1 MTNVKNTNTED
12 KEYLERTYNLKNDVV
27 FKAFFSRK
35 GNEEFLIDFLNALLN
50 IKIKEIKIQ
59 HEVDL
64 ERLDTLEKG
73 GRLDLQAK
81 LNDGVIVNIELQV
94 ENKHNIEGRTTFY
107 SAKVISMETER
118 GTDYKDI
125 NQVVMINILDYE
137 MFGFE
142 DYISETAI
150 VLDKHRE
157 YEVLKGI
164 KWIFIELPKFR
175 RKHPDMND
183 KVNQWLAIIDDYDK
197 EAIAMAEKKNKT
209 IKRAKVELEYLT
221 GDEEVK
227 RLAFLREKWEMDR
240 VSDINYATEQGE
252 LKGRKEEQ
260 KEIAKK
266 LLEMKMIKEDI
277 IKATGLTEEEID
289 DLKNN

>member
-1 MTNVKNTNTED
+1 MVKNELQSTED
-12 KEYLERTYNLKNDVV
+12 KEYLNRRYNLKNDVV

-35 GNEEFLIDFLNALLN
+35 GNEEYLIDFLNALLN
-50 IKIKEIKIQ
+50 IKITEIKIQ
-59 HEVDL
+59 HELDL
-64 ERLDTLEKG
+64 EKLDPEEKG

-94 ENKHNIEGRTTFY
+94 ENKHNLEGRTTFY

-118 GTDYKDI
+118 GTDYNDI
-125 NQVVMINILDYE
+125 NKVIMVNILDYE

-150 VLDKHRE
+150 VLNKHRE

-183 KVNQWLAIIDDYDK
+183 KVNQWLAIIDDYDR

-209 IKRAKVELEYLT
+209 IKKAKVELEYLT

-240 VSDINYATEQGE
+240 ISDLNHAKSEG
-252 LKGRKEEQ
+252 KKEV
-260 KEIAKK
+260 AKK
-266 LLEMKMIKEDI
+266 LLEKNIPLEI
-277 IKATGLTEEEID
+277 IIETTGLTKEEVEK
-289 DLKNN
+289 LK

>member
-1 MTNVKNTNTED
+1 MSNKKTTNTED

-142 DYISETAI
+142 DYISETVI

-240 VSDINYATEQGE
+240 ISDLNYAKSE
-252 LKGRKEEQ
+252 GRKEEQ

-266 LLEMKMIKEDI
+266 LLEKNISIDI
-277 IKATGLTEEEID
+277 IIETTGLTEEEIE

>member
-197 EAIAMAEKKNKT
+197 EAISMAEKKNKT

-266 LLEMKMIKEDI
+266 LLEENVDI
-277 IKATGLTEEEID
+277 EIIVKTTGLTREQIEE
-289 DLKNN
+289 LK

>member
-1 MTNVKNTNTED
+1 MVKNELQSTED
-12 KEYLERTYNLKNDVV
+12 KEYLNRRYNLKNDVV

-35 GNEEFLIDFLNALLN
+35 GNEEYLIDFLNALLN
-50 IKIKEIKIQ
+50 IKITEINIQ
-59 HEVDL
+59 HELDL
-64 ERLDTLEKG
+64 EKLDPEEKG

-94 ENKHNIEGRTTFY
+94 ENKHNLEGRTTFY

-118 GTDYKDI
+118 GTDYNDI
-125 NQVVMINILDYE
+125 NKVIMVNILDYE

-142 DYISETAI
+142 DYISETTI

-183 KVNQWLAIIDDYDK
+183 KVNQWLAIIDDYDR

-209 IKRAKVELEYLT
+209 IKKAKVELEYLT

-240 VSDINYATEQGE
+240 ISDLNHAKSEG
-252 LKGRKEEQ
+252 KKEV
-260 KEIAKK
+260 AKK
-266 LLEMKMIKEDI
+266 LLEKNIPLEI
-277 IKATGLTEEEID
+277 IIETTGLTKEEIEK
-289 DLKNN
+289 LK

>member
-266 LLEMKMIKEDI
+266 LLEKNISIDI
-277 IKATGLTEEEID
+277 IIETTGLTEEEIEK
-289 DLKNN
+289 LK

>member
-1 MTNVKNTNTED
+1 MVKNELQSTED
-12 KEYLERTYNLKNDVV
+12 KEYLNRRYNLKNDVV

-35 GNEEFLIDFLNALLN
+35 GNEEYLIDFLNALLN
-50 IKIKEIKIQ
+50 IKITEINIQ
-59 HEVDL
+59 HELDL
-64 ERLDTLEKG
+64 EKLDPEEKG

-94 ENKHNIEGRTTFY
+94 ENKHNLEGRTTFY

-118 GTDYKDI
+118 GTDYNDI
-125 NQVVMINILDYE
+125 NKVIMVNILDYE

-150 VLDKHRE
+150 VLNKHRE

-183 KVNQWLAIIDDYDK
+183 KVNQWLAIIDDYDR

-209 IKRAKVELEYLT
+209 IKKAKVELEYLT

-240 VSDINYATEQGE
+240 ISDLNHAKSEG
-252 LKGRKEEQ
+252 KKEV
-260 KEIAKK
+260 AKK
-266 LLEMKMIKEDI
+266 LLEKNIPLEI
-277 IKATGLTEEEID
+277 IIETTGLTKEEIEN
-289 DLKNN
+289 LK